1 MQFFAVGVDGRE
13 VEKLAAVIG
22 AFAFHELHAVGFA
35 GEGDSPVWG
44 IFCGLEDGFPLRSV
58 LGNGDAQRDLAWS
71 ILASSSIDDDEAGK
85 VAEFAESDYATGMD
99 LSVGVKG
106 SAHGLKHAPV
116 HFGSIP
122 ATGGAGFEQ
131 SAGTEQIAGEGF
143 DGDG

>member
-22 AFAFHELHAVGFA
+22 AFAFHELHTVGFA
-35 GEGDSPVWG
+35 GEGDAPVWG
-44 IFCGLEDGFPLRSV
+44 IFGGLEDGFPLRAV

-71 ILASSSIDDDEAGK
+71 ILASSSVDDDDAGK
-85 VAEFAESDYATGMD
+85 VAEFAESDDATGVH

-106 SAHGLKHAPV
+106 SAHGLKYAPV
-116 HFGSIP
+116 HFGRIP
-122 ATGGAGFEQ
+122 AAGGAEFEQ
-131 SAGTEQIAGEGF
+131 SAGTEQIAGEGL